1 MNLAVNDNTIWELE
15 NALLACYKFIYKIA
29 KRIIK
34 NSIKYYIT
42 QIYVKAEHKSK
53 MLVLHRLLSSSFV
66 RDLTIK
72 QNCYSM
78 YNGLHRYDLNDYMF
92 AMMMYDTCYK
102 GPHFGEV
109 YVKNSDIKNVN
120 IKTYVEFN
128 CEYTANDT
136 DCRLKGTTKLIKS
149 KEGKLY
155 YGFHFLKDAIQ
166 EEIFTSKN
174 KKSTTRYIRKYKEIE
189 LFRWR
194 WGTSVYSNL
203 YINGQEVKVPRH

>member
-1 MNLAVNDNTIWELE
+1 MWKLDDSILKN
-15 NALLACYKFIYKIA
+15 YKFIDKVA
-29 KRIIK
+29 KRISK
-34 NSIKYYIT
+34 NSIKYYIQ
-42 QIYVKAEHKSK
+42 QIYVKAGHKSK
-53 MLVLHRLLSSSFV
+53 VLVLQKLFSNSFV

-92 AMMMYDTCYK
+92 AMMMYDTCFK

-109 YVKNSDIKNVN
+109 YVKNSDIKNVH
-120 IKTYVEFN
+120 IKTYSEFT
-128 CEYTANDT
+128 CEYTTNNT
-136 DCRLKGTTKLIKS
+136 DCRLEGTIKTIKS

-194 WGTSVYSNL
+194 WGTSIYSNV
-203 YINGQEVKVPRH
+203 YINGKNVKEPNVESI